1 MKLVLSKDVR
11 NLGKRGDVVSVA
23 KGYAR
28 NYLLPNDLAIDA
40 TEHNIHKAEKIKEE
54 RLKREEEVMNVAT
67 NLRQALEGV
76 HIVIAQSSTD
86 EGTLYAS
93 ITKDQIIDA
102 IEKFSGTRVE
112 EGVVSIPKVVKEIG
126 LHKIN
131 LEVSSEVTIEVDLE
145 VIPEG
150 GS

>member
-112 EGVVSIPKVVKEIG
+112 EDVVSIPKVVKEIG

-131 LEVSSEVTIEVDLE
+131 LEISSEVTIEVDLE
-145 VIPEG
+145 VIPDG

>member
-145 VIPEG
+145 AIPEG

>member
-1 MKLVLSKDVR
+1 MKLVLSKDVL

-131 LEVSSEVTIEVDLE
+131 LEISSEVNIEVDLE
-145 VIPEG
+145 VIPDG

>member
-1 MKLVLSKDVR
+1 MKLVLSKDVQ

-131 LEVSSEVTIEVDLE
+131 LEISSEVTIEVDLE
-145 VIPEG
+145 VIPDG

>member
-1 MKLVLSKDVR
+1 MKLILSQDVR
-11 NLGKRGDVVSVA
+11 NLGKRGDIVNVA
-23 KGYAR
+23 RGYAR
-28 NYLLPNDLAIDA
+28 NYLFPKNLAIDA
-40 TEHNIHKAEKIKEE
+40 TEHNILEAEKIKED
-54 RLKREEEVMNVAT
+54 RLKKEEEVMNIAT

-93 ITKDQIIDA
+93 ITKSQIIDA

-112 EGVVSIPKVVKEIG
+112 EGIISIPKAVKEIG

-131 LEVSSEVTIEVDLE
+131 LEISSEIVIEVDLE

-150 GS
+150 SS

>member
-23 KGYAR
+23 KGYAS

-131 LEVSSEVTIEVDLE
+131 LEISSEVNIEVDLE
-145 VIPEG
+145 VIPDG

>member
-1 MKLVLSKDVR
+1 MKLILSQDVR
-11 NLGKRGDVVSVA
+11 NLGKRGDIVNVA
-23 KGYAR
+23 RGYAR
-28 NYLLPNDLAIDA
+28 NYLFPKNLAIDA
-40 TEHNIHKAEKIKEE
+40 TEHNILEAEKIKED
-54 RLKREEEVMNVAT
+54 RLKREEEVMNIAT

-93 ITKDQIIDA
+93 ITKNQIIDA

-112 EGVVSIPKVVKEIG
+112 EGIISIPKAVKEIG

-131 LEVSSEVTIEVDLE
+131 LEISSEIVIEVDLE

-150 GS
+150 SS

>member
-131 LEVSSEVTIEVDLE
+131 LEISSEVNIEVDLE
-145 VIPEG
+145 VIPDG

>member
-112 EGVVSIPKVVKEIG
+112 EDVVSIPKVVKEIG

-131 LEVSSEVTIEVDLE
+131 LEISSEVNIEVDLE

>member
-1 MKLVLSKDVR
+1 MKLILSQDVR
-11 NLGKRGDVVSVA
+11 NLGKRGDIVNVA
-23 KGYAR
+23 RGYAR
-28 NYLLPNDLAIDA
+28 NYLFPKNLAIDA
-40 TEHNIHKAEKIKEE
+40 TEHNILEAEKIKED
-54 RLKREEEVMNVAT
+54 RLKKEEEVMNIAT

-93 ITKDQIIDA
+93 ITKNQIIDA

-112 EGVVSIPKVVKEIG
+112 EEIISIPKAVKEIG

-131 LEVSSEVTIEVDLE
+131 LEISSEIVIEVDLE

-150 GS
+150 SS

>member
-1 MKLVLSKDVR
+1 MKLILSQDVL
-11 NLGKRGDVVSVA
+11 NLGKRGDIVNVA
-23 KGYAR
+23 RGYAR
-28 NYLLPNDLAIDA
+28 NYLFPKNLAIDA
-40 TEHNIHKAEKIKEE
+40 TEHNILEAEKIKED
-54 RLKREEEVMNVAT
+54 RLKREEEVINIAT

-93 ITKDQIIDA
+93 ITKNQIIDA

-112 EGVVSIPKVVKEIG
+112 EGIISIPKAVKEIG

-131 LEVSSEVTIEVDLE
+131 LEISSEIVIEVDLE

-150 GS
+150 SS

>member
-1 MKLVLSKDVR
+1 MKLVLSKDVL

-102 IEKFSGTRVE
+102 IEKFSGIRVE

-131 LEVSSEVTIEVDLE
+131 LEISSEVNIEVDLE
-145 VIPEG
+145 VIPDG

>member
-1 MKLVLSKDVR
+1 MKLILSQDVR
-11 NLGKRGDVVSVA
+11 NLGKRGDIVNVA
-23 KGYAR
+23 RGYAR
-28 NYLLPNDLAIDA
+28 NYLFPKNLAIDA
-40 TEHNIHKAEKIKEE
+40 TEHNILEAEKIKED
-54 RLKREEEVMNVAT
+54 RLKREEEVMNIAT

-93 ITKDQIIDA
+93 ITKNQIIDA

-112 EGVVSIPKVVKEIG
+112 EEIISIPKAVKEIG

-131 LEVSSEVTIEVDLE
+131 LEISSEIVIEVDLE

-150 GS
+150 SS

>member
-1 MKLVLSKDVR
+1 MRLVLSKDVQ
-11 NLGKRGDVVSVA
+11 NLGKRGDIVNVA

-28 NYLLPNDLAIDA
+28 NYLFPNDLAIEA
-40 TEHNIHKAEKIKEE
+40 TEHNINTAEKIKEE
-54 RLKREEEVMNVAT
+54 RLKREQEVMNVAI

-102 IEKFSGTRVE
+102 IEKFSGSRVA
-112 EGVVSIPKVVKEIG
+112 EGVVSIPKAVKEIG

-131 LEVSSEVTIEVDLE
+131 LEISSEVIIEVDLE

-150 GS
+150 SS

>member
-1 MKLVLSKDVR
+1 MKLILSQDVR
-11 NLGKRGDVVSVA
+11 NLGKRGDIVNVA
-23 KGYAR
+23 RGYAR
-28 NYLLPNDLAIDA
+28 NYLFPKNLAIDA
-40 TEHNIHKAEKIKEE
+40 TEHNILEAEKIKED
-54 RLKREEEVMNVAT
+54 RLKREEEVMNIAT

-93 ITKDQIIDA
+93 ITKSQIIDA

-112 EGVVSIPKVVKEIG
+112 EGIISIPKAVKEIG

-131 LEVSSEVTIEVDLE
+131 LEISSEIVIEVDLE

-150 GS
+150 SS

>member
-112 EGVVSIPKVVKEIG
+112 EDVVSIPKVVKEIG

-131 LEVSSEVTIEVDLE
+131 LEISSEVTIEVDLE

>member
-76 HIVIAQSSTD
+76 HIIIAQSSTD

-131 LEVSSEVTIEVDLE
+131 LEISSEVTIEVDLE

>member
-1 MKLVLSKDVR
+1 MKLILSQDVR
-11 NLGKRGDVVSVA
+11 NLGKRGDIVNVA
-23 KGYAR
+23 RGYAR
-28 NYLLPNDLAIDA
+28 NYLFPKNLAIDA
-40 TEHNIHKAEKIKEE
+40 TEHNILEAEKIKED
-54 RLKREEEVMNVAT
+54 RLKKEEEVMNIAT

-93 ITKDQIIDA
+93 ITKNQIIDA

-112 EGVVSIPKVVKEIG
+112 EGIISIPKAVKEIG

-131 LEVSSEVTIEVDLE
+131 LEISSEIVIEVDLE

-150 GS
+150 SS

>member
-76 HIVIAQSSTD
+76 HIVIVQSSTD

-131 LEVSSEVTIEVDLE
+131 LEISSEVTIEVDLE

>member
-131 LEVSSEVTIEVDLE
+131 LEISSEVTIEVDLE
-145 VIPEG
+145 VIPDG

>member
-102 IEKFSGTRVE
+102 IEKFSGKL
-112 EGVVSIPKVVKEIG
+112 I
-126 LHKIN
+126 
-131 LEVSSEVTIEVDLE
+131 
-145 VIPEG
+145 
-150 GS
+150 